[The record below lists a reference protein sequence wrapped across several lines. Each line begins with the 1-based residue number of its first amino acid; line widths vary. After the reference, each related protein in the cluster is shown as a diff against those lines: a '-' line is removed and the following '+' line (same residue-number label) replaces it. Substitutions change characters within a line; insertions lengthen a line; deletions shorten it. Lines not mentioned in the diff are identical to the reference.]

1 MAAMTISKPTLPLEI
16 LSLIVDHLSAP
27 DMISFAR
34 VSRRVCEM
42 VCEDSRWVRRLRA
55 TGCWDEGEARRGAG
69 GKRGSRQRVEDV
81 GDRRGTK
88 MDSNVVNGKGRPE
101 AEVLF
106 DASPKEVVYRNGI
119 RSGGGV
125 KRRGDVDGFEGVRFA
140 AAAITDTGAAVR
152 DPQEALQA
160 VKRVRSI
167 RGQARQ
173 EYGELYSA
181 VGTFYHDAIVVERP
195 MNAKLFNVYGMPE
208 EQAQMLSQVRML
220 SWSDFSPGSA
230 GRAEKID
237 EIFNVF
243 DTSALLEFRQGYE
256 YQDIRG
262 RMRQYARVMHILNG
276 GKSAVDLF
284 LHDNRMIANKD
295 KLGGAKDC
303 VDYSMGYGSLSLEKV
318 QAYFERLANAF
329 EQEAS
334 VVNTVFVN
342 KEEVLLR
349 LLEQT
354 GEVILRPFLRDILE
368 DARMRGTSMY
378 LKMISG
384 TFAATKQ
391 LITENCLSTD
401 SDEQVVVRAMGV
413 VAKIYEPHLATYLAE
428 ELAGFKQKADQ
439 EIRQWDQAL
448 QEQSASTESFL
459 MSNVNRQA
467 DKKDFMSSFRKVVMM
482 PVNLLPSFSSPAA
495 QKDHAKKLVDG
506 EAAASLPPRSSTP
519 NPLAVARSATPSL
532 PVEAPTTELAAK
544 AALMNT
550 RLDNIKAL
558 FSIEVALNL
567 VHAAKSSLER
577 VAQFI
582 TLGGTPGSAAK
593 QTAASIFITLLQ
605 TVGVR
610 HVKTGFDTAISHLAQ
625 YNSRSSPTT
634 SSPASVSR
642 PQVASLTTFLELVNV
657 GDLIQQMLDV
667 FYESELV
674 RLRISDRNDFLDPC
688 LKQKKAFEALL
699 DERVASG
706 LSKGIDVLMEEV
718 EYICATTQLPSDFNP
733 NVFFDIGPTK
743 TCNVVL
749 DLVRTHTGMLTGATE
764 KSLLDV
770 FTGEIGL
777 RLFQAVSKH
786 IKRQRISTQGALPLI
801 SDLTAYNNYI
811 VTFRNTDLNNY
822 FTALREVSQIY
833 LIEGKSDRDINEMA
847 SVISDGD
854 RYKGIFTTE
863 EVVEFAERRTD
874 WLLVR
879 SKVEKRVQGDGCVTM

>member
-1 MAAMTISKPTLPLEI
+1 MTISKPTLPLEI

-27 DMISFAR
+27 DMMSFAR
-34 VSRRVCEM
+34 VSRIVCEM
-42 VCEDSRWVRRLRA
+42 VYEDSRWIRRLRA
-55 TGCWDEGEARRGAG
+55 TGCWDEGEARRSAG
-69 GKRGSRQRVEDV
+69 GKRENRQKMED
-81 GDRRGTK
+81 GGNRRGTM

-106 DASPKEVVYRNGI
+106 DASPRKVALRNGMK
-119 RSGGGV
+119 SGGGLG
-125 KRRGDVDGFEGVRFA
+125 RRGDADGFESVKYA
-140 AAAITDTGAAVR
+140 APEGIEHGAVVR
-152 DPQEALQA
+152 DPKDALQA
-160 VKRVRSI
+160 MKRARSI
-167 RGQARQ
+167 RGHAKQ
-173 EYGELYSA
+173 EYGKLYSA
-181 VGTFYHDAIVVERP
+181 IGTFYHDALVVEKP
-195 MNAKLFNVYGMPE
+195 MNAKLFKVYELPE

-220 SWSDFSPGSA
+220 SWSDLSPGS
-230 GRAEKID
+230 GMRAEKIE
-237 EIFNVF
+237 EIISVF
-243 DTSALLEFRQGYE
+243 DMSALLEFRQGYE
-256 YQDIRG
+256 YRDIQG

-284 LHDNRMIANKD
+284 LNDNRMIVNKD
-295 KLGGAKDC
+295 QIGGVNDC
-303 VDYSMGYGSLSLEKV
+303 MDYSMGYSSLSLEKV

-329 EQEAS
+329 EQEAG
-334 VVNTVFVN
+334 VVHTVFVN

-354 GEVILRPFLRDILE
+354 GEMILRPFLKDVLE

-378 LKMISG
+378 LRMISG

-391 LITENCLSTD
+391 LIMENCLSKD
-401 SDEQVVVRAMGV
+401 SEEQVVVRAMGV
-413 VAKIYEPHLATYLAE
+413 VETIYEPHLETYLAE

-482 PVNLLPSFSSPAA
+482 PVNLLPSFSSPAV
-495 QKDHAKKLVDG
+495 QKDHEKKLVDG
-506 EAAASLPPRSSTP
+506 EPSASLTPRPSTP
-519 NPLAVARSATPSL
+519 NPLAVTRSATPSL
-532 PVEAPTTELAAK
+532 PAEAPTTELAAK

-550 RLDNIKAL
+550 RLDNIKGL

-582 TLGGTPGSAAK
+582 TLGGSPGSAAK
-593 QTAASIFITLLQ
+593 QTAASIFIILLQ

-625 YNSRSSPTT
+625 YNSRNSPTA
-634 SSPASVSR
+634 SSPASAIR
-642 PQVASLTTFLELVNV
+642 PQVAPLTTFLELVNV

-718 EYICATTQLPSDFNP
+718 EYISATTQLPSDFNP

-743 TCNVVL
+743 TCNMVL
-749 DLVRTHTGMLTGATE
+749 DLVRTHTSMLTGATE

-854 RYKGIFTTE
+854 RYNGIFTTE

-874 WLLVR
+874 WLAVR
-879 SKVEKRVQGDGCVTM
+879 SKVEKRVQGDGCVVM